1 MNITG
6 YTVEKLH
13 DPTGI
18 LDGIRYEFFLQIEV
32 PEDDELF
39 TENGL
44 VLRVIFADVNQTQSI
59 LHYEFMEKNS
69 NAVLDF
75 ALEEDEEKL
84 VFEFCRKHYQ
94 Q

>member
-6 YTVEKLH
+6 YTVEELH

-44 VLRVIFADVNQTQSI
+44 VLRVIFADVDQTQSI
-59 LHYEFMEKNS
+59 LHYEFMEKTS
-69 NAVLDF
+69 NAILDF

>member
-6 YTVEKLH
+6 YTVEELH

-69 NAVLDF
+69 NAILDF

>member
-44 VLRVIFADVNQTQSI
+44 VLRVIFADVDQTQSI

-69 NAVLDF
+69 NAILDF

>member
-6 YTVEKLH
+6 YTVEELH

-44 VLRVIFADVNQTQSI
+44 VLRVIFADVDQTQSI

-69 NAVLDF
+69 NAILDF

>member
-6 YTVEKLH
+6 YTVEELH

-44 VLRVIFADVNQTQSI
+44 VLRVIFADVDQTQSI

>member
-44 VLRVIFADVNQTQSI
+44 VLRVIFADVDQTQSI